1 MIEKIIERARP
12 DAILP
17 TLGGQT
23 GLNAAVFLARA
34 GVFKKYNVEVLGS
47 STEAI
52 ARAAEVAAGEI
63 KPIDDVHG
71 TAWYRTKTI
80 KVLVER
86 TLRQAGGLKEG
97 AK

>member
-1 MIEKIIERARP
+1 MGAVAPKPLRAVKAERLLKGKPFTA
-12 DAILP
+12 
-17 TLGGQT
+17 
-23 GLNAAVFLARA
+23 
-34 GVFKKYNVEVLGS
+34 
-47 STEAI
+47 EAI
-52 ARAAEVAAGEI
+52 DRAAEVAVGEI